1 MRLEGELQSCKE
13 RLGLADEQ
21 RDELS
26 ARHEAELQ
34 QMRQVRRRA
43 ASPCGGHI
51 ANSAALLTHSLTPD
65 FWRTPWPQQNALA
78 EEKFNEQLLRLH
90 SSKMQQQH

>member
-34 QMRQVRRRA
+34 QMPFQFDGVEVQSCSRQM
-43 ASPCGGHI
+43 SWQ
-51 ANSAALLTHSLTPD
+51 S
-65 FWRTPWPQQNALA
+65 
-78 EEKFNEQLLRLH
+78 
-90 SSKMQQQH
+90 